1 MNDTRTLSFERLK
14 AFFHPRSIALVG
26 ATDNSRWSVYTFQ
39 NLRTFGFPGP
49 VYCVNPNREIV
60 HGERAFKS
68 LRDLPEPVDLAYIM
82 VPTQRVYAILQE
94 AAEVGITNVVIL
106 TSGFSEMGEQGR
118 LLEQKMLDF
127 AREHAM
133 VVLGPNGN
141 GFVNITA
148 HTMPY
153 GLPITPPLARGPVGV
168 VLQSGALA
176 SAVITMA
183 QARHIGLSYLVSM
196 GNETMISATDM
207 MDYLIEDDETRVIA
221 VFLESIRQP
230 EQFKRVARK
239 ALARK
244 KPIVAFKIGAS
255 DISART
261 ALAHTG
267 ALVGD
272 DAMNDAVFKQLGIV
286 RVHSLEDL
294 LITAGL
300 LGYTPPLPG
309 RRAAIVTPSG
319 GACDILSDR
328 AQEEGIV
335 LPEFAMET
343 AHRLRQI
350 VPEFS
355 TVHNPLDVTGYIVV
369 DRTLMQRAL
378 NVAVEDPNM
387 DFLVCL
393 TDPVRTEPPDPAP
406 IFAQVETLGQTIRS
420 ARLPVVVMMNTCIDI
435 TPFGRVQAE
444 RGGIHYVGGMEHG
457 MRALGHALWWY
468 ETCRNAEHH
477 TPAAEALPAITRRD
491 LPGGILPEYMAR
503 DLLQEQGV
511 PVVPGALARDA
522 DEAHAIAHNWNEPL
536 ALKIQ
541 SPDIL
546 HKSDVGGVVLNV
558 APEHARTAFSN
569 LLERV
574 VRNAPD
580 AHIDGVLLS
589 PMRTASLEL
598 LVSVVDD
605 PVWGLMLTVGL
616 GGIWVE
622 VLRDTSVR
630 MLPVRSDEIRTM
642 LHELRGFALLH
653 GVRGQSGVN
662 IDALVDV
669 ITRIAHL
676 AQTLNGS
683 LETLEINP
691 LLVQD
696 KTIEVADVLLSWKT
710 RAL

>member
-1 MNDTRTLSFERLK
+1 MNDVRTLPFERLR
-14 AFFHPRSIALVG
+14 AFFSPHSIALVG

-49 VYCVNPNREIV
+49 IYCVNPNREIV

-68 LRDLPEPVDLAYIM
+68 LRDLPETVDLAYIM
-82 VPTQRVYAILQE
+82 VPTQRVFAILQE

-133 VVLGPNGN
+133 VMLGPNGN
-141 GFVNITA
+141 GFVNVTA

-153 GLPITPPLARGPVGV
+153 GLPITPPLTRGPVGV

-196 GNETMISATDM
+196 GNETMLSATDM
-207 MDYLIEDDETRVIA
+207 MEYLIEDDETQVIA
-221 VFLESIRQP
+221 VFLETIRQP
-230 EQFKRVARK
+230 EQFKRMARM
-239 ALARK
+239 AISRK
-244 KPIVAFKIGAS
+244 KPIVALKIGRS
-255 DISART
+255 EISART

-272 DAMNDAVFKQLGIV
+272 DVINEAVFQQLGIV
-286 RVHSLEDL
+286 RVHALEDL

-309 RRAAIVTPSG
+309 RRAGIVTPSG

-328 AQEEGIV
+328 AHEEGIV
-335 LPEFAMET
+335 LPEFAPET
-343 AHRLRQI
+343 VQRLQQV

-355 TVHNPLDVTGYIVV
+355 TIHNPLDVTGYIVV
-369 DRTLMQRAL
+369 DRMLMQRAL
-378 NVAVEDPNM
+378 NVVVEDPNM
-387 DFLVCL
+387 DFLICL
-393 TDPVRTEPPDPAP
+393 TDPVRAEPPDPAP
-406 IFAQVETLGQTIRS
+406 VFAQIELLGNTIR
-420 ARLPVVVMMNTCIDI
+420 AAPVPVVVMTNTCIDI
-435 TPFGRVQAE
+435 TPFGCVQAE
-444 RGGIHYVGGMEHG
+444 RAGIHYVGGMEHG

-468 ETCRNAEHH
+468 ETARQAAQHTTETNAL
-477 TPAAEALPAITRRD
+477 LPV
-491 LPGGILPEYMAR
+491 ILQDVPTGVWPEYMAR
-503 DLLQEQGV
+503 DFLQGHGI
-511 PVVPGALARDA
+511 PVVPGRLVRHVQ
-522 DEAHAIAHNWNEPL
+522 EAETVAHEWGQAL

-541 SPDIL
+541 SSAIL
-546 HKSDVGGVVLNV
+546 HKSEVGGVMLNV
-558 APEHARTAFSN
+558 APEQAGCAFN
-569 LLERV
+569 QLMEHV
-574 VRNAPD
+574 KQHAPD
-580 AHIDGVLLS
+580 VRLDGVLLS
-589 PMRTASLEL
+589 PMRAGGTEL
-598 LVSVVDD
+598 LVSVVND

-622 VLRDTSVR
+622 ILQDTSVR
-630 MLPVRSDEIRTM
+630 MLPLRHDEIRAM
-642 LHELRGFALLH
+642 LHDLRAFALLS
-653 GVRGQSGVN
+653 GARGQRSSN

-669 ITRIAHL
+669 IARIAQL

-696 KTIEVADVLLSWKT
+696 ETIEVADVLLSWKT
-710 RAL
+710 RVL